1 MERWNPYQAP
11 ADSRRRSAESPE
23 LPLLPEAHW
32 ASLNVRVA
40 HVDRSWWQRRVLVA
54 GAVEADIRYDP
65 RGSGERVFV
74 DEQLVVTTS
83 IWRVEIVQP
92 HVDFLLRAGDFQVP
106 ASIDVRVSALQFF
119 RITRFRLTVAGHVL
133 LDE

>member
-11 ADSRRRSAESPE
+11 ADSGCHSAEQAE

-32 ASLNVRVA
+32 ASLSMRAA
-40 HVDRSWWQRRVLVA
+40 HVDRSWWQRRVLVV
-54 GAVEADIRYDP
+54 GAVDADIRYDP

-74 DEQLVVTTS
+74 NEQLVLTTS
-83 IWRVEIVQP
+83 IWRLEIVQP

-106 ASIDVRVSALQFF
+106 ASIDVRVSALQLF

-133 LDE
+133 VDE